1 MTNDIPA
8 FVSRTTN
15 GYWVFRNVWQFFDE
29 LPSIIDHSRSGNID
43 ANELPIESEP
53 DTSVPPSFGVHV
65 IRTTEGFFV
74 RNAYTLSCE
83 CPPEEW
89 ESITPEEFSRVSGFP
104 SNALTELPIET
115 LPGVHFQNTFEKVL
129 RKQLMAMA

>member
-1 MTNDIPA
+1 MTKDIPA

-15 GYWVFRNVWQFFDE
+15 GYWIFRDVWQFFDE
-29 LPSIIDHSRSGNID
+29 LPSIIDID
-43 ANELPIESEP
+43 ANKLPIECEP

-83 CPPEEW
+83 CTPEEW
-89 ESITPEEFSRVSGFP
+89 EGITPEEFSRVSGFP
-104 SNALTELPIET
+104 SDTLAKLPIET
-115 LPGVHFQNTFEKVL
+115 LPGVQFDLQSISTGRGEVL
-129 RKQLMAMA
+129 RKQLVVMA